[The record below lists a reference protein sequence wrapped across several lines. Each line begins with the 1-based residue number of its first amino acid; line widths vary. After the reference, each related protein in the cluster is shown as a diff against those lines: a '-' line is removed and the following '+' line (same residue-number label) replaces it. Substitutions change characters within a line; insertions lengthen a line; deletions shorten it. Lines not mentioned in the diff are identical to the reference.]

1 MNKKLNSILSA
12 GTKDDSSTTVQDT
25 PVRQHRSKPIVKRRI
40 VCEVRDC
47 FDRCRKTAVG
57 EMSIMTHA
65 DLKISVQANM
75 CQVHIDKFNPFVG
88 NYLVRHL
95 NYRKPKYGV

>member
-1 MNKKLNSILSA
+1 MNNKTKTVKKPN
-12 GTKDDSSTTVQDT
+12 GTK
-25 PVRQHRSKPIVKRRI
+25 PLVKGRI

-57 EMSIMTHA
+57 EMSIMTHT

-75 CQVHIDKFNPFVG
+75 CQAHIDKFSPFIG

-95 NYRKPKYGV
+95 N